1 MSTERLELLQILA
14 GCAKEL
20 ADFLPAA
27 YYSELIPD
35 ETIREKMRII
45 GELLVEGSEN
55 GGEI

>member
-1 MSTERLELLQILA
+1 MDMDRLELLQILA

-20 ADFLPAA
+20 AEFLPAA

-35 ETIREKMRII
+35 ETIREKMRSI
-45 GELLVEGSEN
+45 GKQLIEGSQT